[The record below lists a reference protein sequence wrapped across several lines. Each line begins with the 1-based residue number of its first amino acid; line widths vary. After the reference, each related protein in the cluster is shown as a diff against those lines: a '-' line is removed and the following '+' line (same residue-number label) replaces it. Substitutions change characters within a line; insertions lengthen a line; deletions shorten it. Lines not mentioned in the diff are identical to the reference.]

1 MIEKDIYPCP
11 RCPDVNLTKKFALR
25 KKLRHWSCKKCKGVM
40 LNVDDINKLP
50 FIGSR
55 IIKKHNIEKFLGSG
69 DIGTLRCGTC
79 TSKMNEIHIVC
90 KKNDKHY
97 HPVETA
103 TAITAGAI
111 LGIGALFVSLIFP
124 PASLTGHMLAK
135 RQHKKIKEMKLRS
148 KEIEIITI
156 DGCSR
161 CSSFWFDG
169 GELRRLYRAKI
180 LKKYSGMNNKDLN
193 KFKMDAEKNYSD
205 IAGFTSKDDKIEW
218 ENISSPKKGKAVTKP
233 LPEGKIVGKFIGKDT
248 PSEGMMILNRKTNKW
263 DFIREG
269 KIIGKDTPSEGVMT
283 LNKKTKKW
291 DFVPKSKDN

>member
-1 MIEKDIYPCP
+1 MIEREAYPCP
-11 RCPDVNLTKKFALR
+11 RCSSVNLTKKFALR

-40 LNVDDINKLP
+40 LNIDDINKLP

-79 TSKMNEIHIVC
+79 SSKMNEIHIVC
-90 KKNDKHY
+90 KKNYKHL
-97 HPVETA
+97 HPVEKA

-111 LGIGALFVSLIFP
+111 LGIGALFISLIFP
-124 PASLTGHMLAK
+124 PAQLAGDMLGPVAAK
-135 RQHKKIKEMKLRS
+135 RQHEKNKEMKLRS
-148 KEIEIITI
+148 KEIEIISI

-180 LKKYSGMNNKDLN
+180 LKKYSGLSNEDLN
-193 KFKMDAEKNYSD
+193 KFKMDAEKNYND

-218 ENISSPKKGKAVTKP
+218 ENIYSPKKENIKNEQ
-233 LPEGKIVGKFIGKDT
+233 LPEGKIVGKIIEKDT
-248 PSEGMMILNRKTNKW
+248 PSEGMLI
-263 DFIREG
+263 
-269 KIIGKDTPSEGVMT
+269 
-283 LNKKTKKW
+283 LNKKTNKW
-291 DFVPKSKDN
+291 DFVPKSKEN

>member
-1 MIEKDIYPCP
+1 MIEREAYPCP
-11 RCPDVNLTKKFALR
+11 RCSSVNLTKKFALR

-40 LNVDDINKLP
+40 LNIDDINKLP

-79 TSKMNEIHIVC
+79 SSKMNEIHIVC
-90 KKNDKHY
+90 KKNYKHL
-97 HPVETA
+97 HPVEKV

-111 LGIGALFVSLIFP
+111 LGIGALFISLIFP
-124 PASLTGHMLAK
+124 PAQLAGDMLGPVAAK
-135 RQHKKIKEMKLRS
+135 RQHEKNKEMKLRS
-148 KEIEIITI
+148 KEIEIISI

-180 LKKYSGMNNKDLN
+180 LKKYSGLNNEDLN
-193 KFKMDAEKNYSD
+193 KFKMDAEKNYND

-218 ENISSPKKGKAVTKP
+218 ENIYSPQIENIKNER
-233 LPEGKIVGKFIGKDT
+233 LPEGKIVGKIIGKNT
-248 PSEGMMILNRKTNKW
+248 PSEGLMVYNEETEKW
-263 DFIREG
+263 DF
-269 KIIGKDTPSEGVMT
+269 TPNS
-283 LNKKTKKW
+283 NK
-291 DFVPKSKDN
+291 

>member
-1 MIEKDIYPCP
+1 
-11 RCPDVNLTKKFALR
+11 
-25 KKLRHWSCKKCKGVM
+25 M
-40 LNVDDINKLP
+40 LNIDDINKLP

-79 TSKMNEIHIVC
+79 SSKMNEIHIVC
-90 KKNDKHY
+90 KKNYKHL
-97 HPVETA
+97 HPVEKA

-111 LGIGALFVSLIFP
+111 LGIGALFISLMFP
-124 PASLTGHMLAK
+124 PAQLAGDMLSPVAAK
-135 RQHKKIKEMKLRS
+135 RQREKNKEMKLRS

-180 LKKYSGMNNKDLN
+180 LKKYSGLNNEDLN
-193 KFKMDAEKNYSD
+193 KFKMDAEKNYND

-218 ENISSPKKGKAVTKP
+218 ENVYSPQIENIKNER
-233 LPEGKIVGKFIGKDT
+233 LPEGKIVGKIIGKNT
-248 PSEGMMILNRKTNKW
+248 PSEGLMVYNEETEKW
-263 DFIREG
+263 DF
-269 KIIGKDTPSEGVMT
+269 TPNS
-283 LNKKTKKW
+283 NK
-291 DFVPKSKDN
+291 